1 MGKLKTYSMTTLNED
16 DGVVRDILSMLFS
29 NGNTEEMI
37 LKECETEMRKLS
49 PADRKLDEDRLT
61 RLMKEVRETRKNIN

>member
-1 MGKLKTYSMTTLNED
+1 MGKLKTESMTTLNED
-16 DGVVRDILSMLFS
+16 DGVVRDILSMLFA
-29 NGNTEEMI
+29 NGNTEETIMG
-37 LKECETEMRKLS
+37 ECETEMIKLS